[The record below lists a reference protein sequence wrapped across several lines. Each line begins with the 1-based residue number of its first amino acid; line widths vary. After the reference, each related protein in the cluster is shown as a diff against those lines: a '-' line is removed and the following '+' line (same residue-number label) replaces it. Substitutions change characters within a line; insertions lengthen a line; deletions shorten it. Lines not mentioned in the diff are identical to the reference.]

1 MNEIKYFQGFCLG
14 SVTILHEVAFCSLVF
29 CLMIC
34 SGLPLMVGWF
44 SLNLPAGLSLYYFS
58 NTAFT
63 SGQQIFLRKLG
74 GAKLAEYDL
83 GPIELGK
90 ARRTGETADS
100 SMDTSSMSFDGSV
113 DTSENQSFSVASQFS
128 TENTEDVEQ
137 VVAAATALRP
147 LNRRSKRKKLE
158 NLTAL

>member
-1 MNEIKYFQGFCLG
+1 
-14 SVTILHEVAFCSLVF
+14 
-29 CLMIC
+29 
-34 SGLPLMVGWF
+34 MVGWF

-100 SMDTSSMSFDGSV
+100 SSDISSMSLDDSI
-113 DTSENQSFSVASQFS
+113 DTSEASQSFSVASKYS
-128 TENTEDVEQ
+128 TENAEEVEQ
-137 VVAAATALRP
+137 VVPAAAAFRP
-147 LNRRSKRKKLE
+147 LDRRSKRKKLE
-158 NLTAL
+158 NLTAPS

>member
-1 MNEIKYFQGFCLG
+1 MSRIHCAWLLF
-14 SVTILHEVAFCSLVF
+14 A
-29 CLMIC
+29 C

-58 NTAFT
+58 NTVFT

-90 ARRTGETADS
+90 ARRTGTQASLDS
-100 SMDTSSMSFDGSV
+100 IDVTSDSEASTTGNVSLSFTDDGDTVRES
-113 DTSENQSFSVASQFS
+113 NQEVIPAVSQPEASY
-128 TENTEDVEQ
+128 
-137 VVAAATALRP
+137 RP
-147 LNRRSKRKKLE
+147 LDRRCKRKKLE
-158 NLTAL
+158 LLNTNIPSA

>member
-1 MNEIKYFQGFCLG
+1 
-14 SVTILHEVAFCSLVF
+14 
-29 CLMIC
+29 
-34 SGLPLMVGWF
+34 MVGWF

-100 SMDTSSMSFDGSV
+100 SLDMSSLSLDDSV
-113 DTSENQSFSVASQFS
+113 DISEVKQSLSIADKYSK
-128 TENTEDVEQ
+128 ENTEEVGQ
-137 VVAAATALRP
+137 LVPAAAAFRP
-147 LNRRSKRKKLE
+147 LDRRSKRKKL
-158 NLTAL
+158 

>member
-1 MNEIKYFQGFCLG
+1 M
-14 SVTILHEVAFCSLVF
+14 TILHEVAFCSLVF
-29 CLMIC
+29 CLIIC

-100 SMDTSSMSFDGSV
+100 SMDTSSMSFDGSA
-113 DTSENQSFSVASQFS
+113 DTSENQRLI
-128 TENTEDVEQ
+128 ENTEDVEQ

>member
-1 MNEIKYFQGFCLG
+1 
-14 SVTILHEVAFCSLVF
+14 
-29 CLMIC
+29 
-34 SGLPLMVGWF
+34 MVGWF

-90 ARRTGETADS
+90 ARRTGETVDS
-100 SMDTSSMSFDGSV
+100 SMDTSSMSLDGSA

-137 VVAAATALRP
+137 VLAAATALRP
-147 LNRRSKRKKLE
+147 LNRRSKRKQLE